1 MGVDKWQALDS
12 NVSEQNPAYRLTVLF
27 FIFYKE
33 GNMGDSNINK
43 IVKFLSVDIWRVTDG
58 EVSRTRGTLYNMI
71 KIATLSVKEFVQG
84 GVITKASA
92 LTYSTLLAIIPALA
106 LLFAIAR
113 GFGFANLLETQIR
126 DGLASHAQAA
136 EILLTFV
143 DSYIS
148 HTKSG
153 VFIGVGLI
161 MLFYTILLL
170 TDNIENTF
178 NSIWQ
183 VKKSRTLYRKM
194 TDYFSMILLLPLL
207 IMLSSGISIYLT
219 TFVKHM
225 EEFILLAPIV
235 KFFVRLIPF
244 VLTWAMFTALYIF
257 MPNTKVKFKYA
268 ILPGIIAGSAFQAF
282 QYLYIG
288 SQIWVSNYNAIYG
301 SFAAIPMF
309 LLWTQISWCICLY
322 GAQLCYVAQNL
333 RNFSFSKEIEDI
345 SRRYHDFLCVLIMS
359 LICKRFQTE
368 SKPYTAEE
376 LSGEHKI
383 PIRLTKKILYELQDL
398 NMIVET
404 IAEEKE
410 ESLGYLP
417 SVDINRMSVKM
428 LLSRLD
434 EAGSEAF
441 KIDIERYSATW
452 TALNNAKSEFFEN
465 TDKILLKDL

>member
-1 MGVDKWQALDS
+1 MK
-12 NVSEQNPAYRLTVLF
+12 
-27 FIFYKE
+27 
-33 GNMGDSNINK
+33 INK
-43 IVKFLSVDIWRVTDG
+43 IINFLTVDIWRVTDG
-58 EVSRTRGTLYNMI
+58 EVSRSRSILYDMI
-71 KIATLSVKEFVQG
+71 KIATLSVQEFMQG
-84 GVITKASA
+84 RVITKASA

-126 DGLASHAQAA
+126 EGLASHAEVA
-136 EILLTFV
+136 EILLSFI
-143 DSYIS
+143 DSYLN
-148 HTKSG
+148 HAKSG

-170 TDNIENTF
+170 TDNIERTF

-183 VKKSRTLYRKM
+183 VKKPRSLYRKV

-219 TFVKHM
+219 TIVKHM
-225 EEFILLAPIV
+225 EEYVLLAPV
-235 KFFVRLIPF
+235 MKFLLKMIPF
-244 VLTWAMFTALYIF
+244 TLTWAMFTALYIF

-268 ILPGIIAGSAFQAF
+268 ILPGVIAGSAFQAF

-309 LLWTQISWCICLY
+309 LLWTQVSWSICLY

-333 RNFSFSKEIEDI
+333 RNFSFSKETENI
-345 SRRYHDFLCVLIMS
+345 SRRYHDYLCILIMS
-359 LICKRFQTE
+359 LICKRFQTDE
-368 SKPYTAEE
+368 KPYTAEA
-376 LSGEHKI
+376 LSDEYKI

-398 NMIVET
+398 NMVYETQVED
-404 IAEEKE
+404 KD
-410 ESLGYLP
+410 ESVSYLP
-417 SVDINRMSVKM
+417 SVDINRMSVAM
-428 LLSRLD
+428 LLSRID
-434 EAGSEAF
+434 KAGSEAF
-441 KIDIERYSATW
+441 KIDRERYNAPW
-452 TALNNAKSEFFEN
+452 NALNMAQKEYYEN